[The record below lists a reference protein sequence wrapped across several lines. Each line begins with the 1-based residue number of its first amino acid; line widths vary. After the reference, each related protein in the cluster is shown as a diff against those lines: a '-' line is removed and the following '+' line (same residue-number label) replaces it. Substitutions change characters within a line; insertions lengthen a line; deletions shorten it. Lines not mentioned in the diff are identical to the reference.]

1 MRQWVTHLHLLLRM
15 LIINLV
21 HLHIC
26 SGHKCRILLEEFIAL
41 SSAIDLLDLDLH
53 ILMPLRL
60 AVVPVLIHS
69 RAITIVIRLPSDPD
83 FRLTHGILRIVHV
96 VSFLSSLLR
105 LSF

>member
-41 SSAIDLLDLDLH
+41 SSAVDLLDLNLH

-60 AVVPVLIHS
+60 TIVPVLIHG
-69 RAITIVIRLPSDPD
+69 RAITIVIRFSPDPD
-83 FRLTHGILRIVHV
+83 FGLTHGILRIVHV
-96 VSFLSSLLR
+96 VSFLRSLLH